1 MKDAYM
7 DWFIHHF
14 IQPPRQAHVR
24 LLAYTGGPVA
34 AHQLANSL
42 PRWLNNDVLHL
53 RRSMMREYRAQISGV
68 EHFPALLTDFRDV
81 RTLALGEL
89 QPQKGV
95 RMLVIS
101 PGAGL
106 FFLFQPQG
114 GGRVGRVG

>member
-14 IQPPRQAHVR
+14 IQPPRQARVR
-24 LLAYTGGPVA
+24 LLAYTGGPIA

-53 RRSMMREYRAQISGV
+53 RRSMMCEYRAQIRGV
-68 EHFPALLTDFRDV
+68 EHFPALLTDFREV

-89 QPQKGV
+89 PPQRSKL
-95 RMLVIS
+95 RLLIS
-101 PGAGL
+101 PAVGK
-106 FFLFQPQG
+106 FFLFDQAG
-114 GGRVGRVG
+114 DIWIGCI

>member
-14 IQPPRQAHVR
+14 IQPPRQARVR

-42 PRWLNNDVLHL
+42 PRWLNNDVQHL
-53 RRSMMREYRAQISGV
+53 RRGMMREYRAQINGMA
-68 EHFPALLTDFRDV
+68 HFPALVTDFNDA

-89 QPQKGV
+89 QPQRCKL
-95 RMLVIS
+95 RLVIS
-101 PGAGL
+101 PAAGK
-106 FFLFQPQG
+106 FFLFDQTG
-114 GGRVGRVG
+114 DVWIGCI